1 LSKFKYKNFN
11 AEIASPSARNDNK
24 AEVSLRGA
32 LATKQSKFIAI
43 SSVFILGLT
52 LVSPSYGDT
61 LPGEE
66 LFNKKCKQCHKTTEQ
81 LSIGPGLKDVTKR
94 RSVEWI
100 EKWLIDPKKILN
112 SDDPIAQELKKNFKR
127 VMPKIP
133 EMSTDE
139 NRKDIIEYL
148 KTL

>member
-1 LSKFKYKNFN
+1 MNKSRSEKGFCHTVRTLSFPLFLTY
-11 AEIASPSARNDNK
+11 
-24 AEVSLRGA
+24 
-32 LATKQSKFIAI
+32 
-43 SSVFILGLT
+43 GLIFP
-52 LVSPSYGDT
+52 LLSYAGDAM
-61 LPGEE
+61 LGEE
-66 LFNKKCKQCHKTTEQ
+66 LFKKKCRQCHKTTEQ
-81 LSIGPGLKDVTKR
+81 VLIGPGLKDVTKR
-94 RSVEWI
+94 RSIEWI